1 MSNRDIIPHNDALNM
16 LELSMLVYNYGKN
29 FKFKKNED
37 IDSFITNIK
46 STDLGNMNE
55 PEKALLALSNDCPHG
70 MLLLLSIIPTVIY
83 NVSSQRVK
91 RKNAFPLFSEEAN
104 PYLIGIMT
112 YPYSKLIWKNKRFM
126 YTRGF
131 INNSCVIMNMTIF

>member
-1 MSNRDIIPHNDALNM
+1 MLKILFLNENNIYMSNRDIIPHNDALNM

-46 STDLGNMNE
+46 NTDLGNMNE
-55 PEKALLALSNDCPHG
+55 TRKKALLALSHDCPHG
-70 MLLLLSIIPTVIY
+70 NVVTFIDNSTVIY
-83 NVSSQRVK
+83 NVSSQK
-91 RKNAFPLFSEEAN
+91 ETKNAFPLFSEEAN

-112 YPYSKLIWKNKRFM
+112 IHIQNLFGKTKGLC
-126 YTRGF
+126 TLG
-131 INNSCVIMNMTIF
+131 VL